1 MHIQCG
7 HMHRELGEFD
17 EAAIHYQRAKELR
30 PADPELAFHL
40 GLLYRLRGLHRAAE
54 MAFEEALR
62 LKPGSIEPAL
72 QLEDLFSK
80 EIAPTQQRLDA
91 VEEAL
96 RNQAELTSAAGAQ
109 QAMLEEL
116 RTTCNRLVTMHER
129 AAATNEEPERRLEA
143 PMPTI
148 IYKQKTHARADCN
161 WLQSHARSVTSQGGQ
176 DGIFQ
181 KIFEIIQPT
190 SRFAVEFGG
199 YDGKQ
204 MSNIHRLITEES
216 WNGVFVEP
224 DPQLFAQ
231 IKINNPYD
239 RVIALN
245 QFITWDGDDTFD
257 KIMSRI
263 GAPRDIDLVCID
275 IDGNDWHV
283 WNAIETYRSKV
294 VNVEFNPTVSNDVYF
309 VQCADPAVNHGSSLL
324 AFIELAQEKGYSLVC
339 VEGVDAVFVRNEY
352 FGLFNIPDNSID
364 AMFDPVQTL
373 LFQGYDGTIFNCGFQ
388 SLAWKNFS
396 FTYDQIQLLPKEQRF
411 WGQPSNQS
419 RQMACPASTS
429 PPN

>member
-1 MHIQCG
+1 
-7 HMHRELGEFD
+7 
-17 EAAIHYQRAKELR
+17 
-30 PADPELAFHL
+30 
-40 GLLYRLRGLHRAAE
+40 
-54 MAFEEALR
+54 
-62 LKPGSIEPAL
+62 
-72 QLEDLFSK
+72 
-80 EIAPTQQRLDA
+80 
-91 VEEAL
+91 
-96 RNQAELTSAAGAQ
+96 
-109 QAMLEEL
+109 
-116 RTTCNRLVTMHER
+116 
-129 AAATNEEPERRLEA
+129 
-143 PMPTI
+143 MPTI